1 MIARTAIAVLALAS
15 CSAGGAPVRAQEAD
29 LTVLP
34 PAQNGY
40 KPATTEWGEPD
51 FRGGWPIDHLNG
63 RTPFQRDP
71 KHGDRIFLTDE
82 EFAEREEMVAEL
94 ERRYENEDT
103 QGKMGIGHWA
113 EVAAANRRTSWI
125 VSPADGRLPAYTA
138 EGKRRSDAMRS
149 SWRQGQAFDWV
160 SDFDSWD
167 RCITRGL
174 PASMF
179 PFMYNNG
186 MRIFQS
192 PGLVALQMEMV
203 HETRLIPTDGSAP
216 VPRQIRNWLGESRGR
231 WENGNT
237 LVVETTNFRPGPSAT
252 NIGTTGS
259 PPANDTPV
267 SSEAK
272 LVETFTMTGP
282 DSIVYDF
289 TWSDPTI
296 FTAPWSARLDWVRDD
311 EFQIFEYACHEGNV
325 QIRNYI
331 TASRAERAQERE
343 SSQ

>member
-1 MIARTAIAVLALAS
+1 VIARGITAALALAC
-15 CSAGGAPVRAQEAD
+15 CSAASVTALAQGPD

-63 RTPFQRDP
+63 RTPLQRDP
-71 KHGDRIFLTDE
+71 AHGNRIFLTDE
-82 EFAEREEMVAEL
+82 EFAAREEMVAEL
-94 ERRYENEDT
+94 EKRYENEDT

-125 VSPADGRLPAYTA
+125 VSPANGRLPDYTP
-138 EGKRRSDAMRS
+138 EGKRRSAAMQS
-149 SWRQGQAFDWV
+149 SWRQGQVFDWV

-174 PASMF
+174 PASMM

-192 PGLVALQMEMV
+192 PGVVALQMEMV

-216 VPRQIRNWLGESRGR
+216 VPRQIQNWLGESRGR

-237 LVVETTNFRPGPSAT
+237 LVVETTNFMPGPSAT

-267 SSEAK
+267 SADAK

-282 DSIVYDF
+282 NSIVYDF
-289 TWSDPTI
+289 TWTDPVV
-296 FTAPWSARLDWVRDD
+296 FTAPWSARLDWQRDD
-311 EFQIFEYACHEGNV
+311 DFQIFEYACHEGNV

-331 TASRAERAQERE
+331 TASRAERAQKRE
-343 SSQ
+343 GSQ